1 MNNAHHLTLGARAV
15 HVAATA
21 LLCSLLFI
29 VGCKKDSVTDVAQA
43 NPNTSAAAP
52 AAEPAATLPAGSSG
66 AAPMPS
72 LPATQPNAAPP
83 VAGAASPLPGAAS
96 PMSGAPGAT
105 PDPASKMNHLNGGKL
120 ITVVGSQGAK
130 DFATPPPTPTPTPAP
145 TPPIETVNGKIKQQ
159 WQAPAEFAAMKSP
172 LKVTPD
178 IIKRGKYLYTNRCA
192 ICHGDEGKG
201 NGGFNKPEY
210 KQSTNLTSTVVQ
222 ANSDGELFYKVTNF
236 RDRHPASRML
246 YSDEERW
253 MIVAFLR
260 TLKP

>member
-15 HVAATA
+15 QVAATA
-21 LLCSLLFI
+21 LLCSLFFV

-43 NPNTSAAAP
+43 NPNPPAAAP
-52 AAEPAATLPAGSSG
+52 ATEPTATLPAGSSG

-72 LPATQPNAAPP
+72 LPATQPNAAPT
-83 VAGAASPLPGAAS
+83 VAGAAAPMPGAS
-96 PMSGAPGAT
+96 LAPGAT
-105 PDPASKMNHLNGGKL
+105 PDPASKVNHLNGGKM

-145 TPPIETVNGKIKQQ
+145 TPPIETVNGKVKQQ
-159 WQAPAEFAAMKSP
+159 WQAPAEFANMKSP

-260 TLKP
+260 TLKQ

>member
-15 HVAATA
+15 QVAGTA
-21 LLCSLLFI
+21 LLCSLIFI

-43 NPNTSAAAP
+43 NPNTPAAAP
-52 AAEPAATLPAGSSG
+52 ATEPAATLPAGSSG

-72 LPATQPNAAPP
+72 LPATQPNAAPTP
-83 VAGAASPLPGAAS
+83 LVAGAASPMPISSLT
-96 PMSGAPGAT
+96 PGAT
-105 PDPASKMNHLNGGKL
+105 PDPASKVNHLNGGKM

-145 TPPIETVNGKIKQQ
+145 TPTIETVNGKIKQQ
-159 WQAPAEFAAMKSP
+159 WQAPAEFAKMKSP

-178 IIKRGKYLYTNRCA
+178 IIKRGKYLYANRCE
-192 ICHGDEGKG
+192 ICHGAEGKG

-260 TLKP
+260 TLK